1 MIKKSLVSI
10 LLLFVV
16 FLSLSESF
24 DVKSSEQL
32 DAAFKRSLVTFAV
45 ARGLNGLVSVVQGT
59 EVSLTPAGVGVNF
72 AVGEIVDPIND
83 MVERFSWVMLM
94 SSVSL
99 GAQEMMLH
107 LGKTPLFKAM
117 FALSALLFLL
127 LYWKP
132 QFRAGKWYDW
142 SLKALLLLAVLR
154 FSVPLL
160 VMINTF
166 VYEQVLAEKYQR
178 SSEVVFETSE
188 EMKGMIEEAKS
199 DQQRTKENAP
209 QAPWYALDSLNINKQ
224 YEAYKERLEAMT
236 DRFMEKFNTAMESI
250 IALITIFIINSI
262 IIPLIVLWLFVYGMG
277 SIIRRDFHLQELDQ
291 PF

>member
-1 MIKKSLVSI
+1 M
-10 LLLFVV
+10 LFLVV
-16 FLSLSESF
+16 FLSFSESF

-32 DAAFKRSLVTFAV
+32 DAAFKRSLVTFAL

-72 AVGEIVDPIND
+72 AVGEIVDPVND

-107 LGKTPLFKAM
+107 LGKTPLFKTV
-117 FALSALLFLL
+117 FALTALFFLL

-132 QFRAGKWYDW
+132 KFRAGKWYGW
-142 SLKALLLLAVLR
+142 SMKALLLLAVLR

-178 SSEVVFETSE
+178 SSDVVFETSGE
-188 EMKGMIEEAKS
+188 LEAILDEVHS
-199 DQQRTKENAP
+199 DQQRTKEKA
-209 QAPWYALDSLNINKQ
+209 AETPWYALDSLNVKKQ
-224 YEAYKERLEAMT
+224 YDVYKERLEAMT
-236 DRFMEKFNTAMESI
+236 NRFIEKFNTAMESI
-250 IALITIFIINSI
+250 IALITIFIINSV
-262 IIPLIVLWLFVYGMG
+262 IIPLIVLWLFVYSMG
-277 SIIRRDFHLQELDQ
+277 IIFRRDFRLQEPDQ

>member
-166 VYEQVLAEKYQR
+166 VYEQILAEKYQR

-199 DQQRTKENAP
+199 DQQRTKENAS

-224 YEAYKERLEAMT
+224 YEAYKERLEATT
-236 DRFMEKFNTAMESI
+236 DRFIEKFNTAMESI
-250 IALITIFIINSI
+250 IELITIFIINSI
-262 IIPLIVLWLFVYGMG
+262 IIPLLVLWLFVYGIG
-277 SIIRRDFHLQELDQ
+277 SIIRHDFHLQELDQ

>member
-1 MIKKSLVSI
+1 MIKKSLFSI
-10 LLLFVV
+10 LLLLAVAV
-16 FLSLSESF
+16 SLSESF

-117 FALSALLFLL
+117 FTLVALFFLL

-132 QFRAGKWYDW
+132 KFRAGRWYDW

-166 VYEQVLAEKYQR
+166 VYEQVLAEQYQR
-178 SSEVVFETSE
+178 SSEVVFETSA

-199 DQQRTKENAP
+199 DQQRTKAS
-209 QAPWYALDSLNINKQ
+209 QSPWYALDSLNINKQ

-236 DRFMEKFNTAMESI
+236 DRFIEKFNTAMESI
-250 IALITIFIINSI
+250 IELITIFIINSI
-262 IIPLIVLWLFVYGMG
+262 IIPLLVLWFFVYGMG
-277 SIIRRDFHLQELDQ
+277 SIIRRDFHLQEMDQ

>member
-1 MIKKSLVSI
+1 MMKKTLFSI
-10 LLLFVV
+10 LLLLVV
-16 FLSLSESF
+16 VLSLSESF

-32 DAAFKRSLVTFAV
+32 DAAFKRSLVTFAL

-59 EVSLTPAGVGVNF
+59 EVSLAPAGVGVNF

-107 LGKTPLFKAM
+107 LGKTPFFKAV

-132 QFRAGKWYDW
+132 RFRVDKWYDW
-142 SLKALLLLAVLR
+142 SLKVVLLLAVLR
-154 FSVPLL
+154 FSIPLL
-160 VMINTF
+160 VMSNTF

-188 EMKGMIEEAKS
+188 EMKGMIEEVKS
-199 DQQRTKENAP
+199 DQQRTKEKAA
-209 QAPWYALDSLNINKQ
+209 QTPWYTLDSLNINKQ
-224 YEAYKERLEAMT
+224 YEAYKERLEKMT
-236 DRFMEKFNTAMESI
+236 DRFIDRFNTAMESI
-250 IALITIFIINSI
+250 IALITIFIINSV

-277 SIIRRDFHLQELDQ
+277 SIIRRDFRLQELDQ

>member
-1 MIKKSLVSI
+1 MRKKSLVTI
-10 LLLFVV
+10 LLLLVV
-16 FLSLSESF
+16 VLSLSESF

-32 DAAFKRSLVTFAV
+32 DAAFKRSLVTFAL

-107 LGKTPLFKAM
+107 LGKTPFFKAV
-117 FALSALLFLL
+117 FTLSALLFLL

-132 QFRAGKWYDW
+132 KFRTGRWYDW
-142 SLKALLLLAVLR
+142 SLKALLLLTVLR
-154 FSVPLL
+154 FSVPFL

-166 VYEQVLAEKYQR
+166 VYEQVLAENYQR
-178 SSEVVFETSE
+178 SSEVVLETSE
-188 EMKGMIEEAKS
+188 EMKDMIEEAKS
-199 DQQRTKENAP
+199 DQQRTKEKASE
-209 QAPWYALDSLNINKQ
+209 APWYTLDSLNINKR
-224 YEAYKERLEAMT
+224 YEAYKERLETMT
-236 DRFMEKFNTAMESI
+236 ERFIEKFNTAMESI

-262 IIPLIVLWLFVYGMG
+262 IVPLLVLWLFVYGMG
-277 SIIRRDFHLQELDQ
+277 SIIRRDFHLQEPDQ